1 MFVESRVLTSLLS
14 LLRLSSRHMR
24 RQHVT
29 SRGEV
34 QVEDAGG
41 VDGNFDG
48 IVPLDY
54 GNTVKWKNTICVE

>member
-1 MFVESRVLTSLLS
+1 
-14 LLRLSSRHMR
+14 MR
-24 RQHVT
+24 RQHVI